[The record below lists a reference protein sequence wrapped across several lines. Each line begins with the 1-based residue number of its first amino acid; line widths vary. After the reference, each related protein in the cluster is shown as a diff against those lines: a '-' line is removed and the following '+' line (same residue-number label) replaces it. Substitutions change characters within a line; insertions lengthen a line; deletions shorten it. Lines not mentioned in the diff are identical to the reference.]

1 MLLSLKYVKLKYVIL
16 LFQALVLGWNIAL
29 YFRLHFYV
37 AFWEKKKKYLIGIQ
51 LFFFCCYR
59 QSITIHLIAKGI
71 GSKKSANYCQSY
83 PCASGWYGEFN
94 FNSLS
99 HYFQHIHCKLWG
111 LCASILG
118 ITCQILEC
126 WIFWKGITLV
136 VVCCYLE
143 YFEGS
148 FYYRKYILK

>member
-1 MLLSLKYVKLKYVIL
+1 MLSSFSKHWCWSEIL
-16 LFQALVLGWNIAL
+16 LYISDCISMLFSG
-29 YFRLHFYV
+29 
-37 AFWEKKKKYLIGIQ
+37 KKKKVSHRNPT
-51 LFFFCCYR
+51 FFFCCYR
-59 QSITIHLIAKGI
+59 QSVTIHLIAKGI